1 MEITVESLN
10 FSYTNKKI
18 LKNINFKI
26 EDGEFVGLVGPTGCG
41 KTTLA
46 YCLNGLIP
54 NSIKGKFSGRVMVN
68 GSDTRKR
75 KVSEMARKVG
85 FVFQDPDWQI
95 FSLSVKDEIEF
106 GPRNLGL
113 DKIDKRVK
121 NALKIVGLDG
131 LGKEEPNQLSQGQ
144 RQKLCIASVIATEPE
159 FIILDEPT
167 SQLDYKNSKNIHGIL
182 KKINKEGKTVFLIEH
197 DTDFLSEYC
206 SRILVMND
214 GRIIKDNTTKKVFS
228 NVNLLKKIGIKIP
241 RMMV

>member
-1 MEITVESLN
+1 MEITVKSLN
-10 FSYTNKKI
+10 FSYTKKKI
-18 LKNINFKI
+18 LKNISFKI
-26 EDGEFVGLVGPTGCG
+26 EGGEFVGLVGSTGCG

-54 NSIKGKFSGRVMVN
+54 NSIKGKFSGRVMIN
-68 GSDTRKR
+68 DFDTKKH
-75 KVSEMARKVG
+75 KVSEMARRVG

-113 DKIDKRVK
+113 DKINKRVK
-121 NALKIVGLDG
+121 NALKIVGLNG
-131 LGKEEPNQLSQGQ
+131 LKNEEPNQLSQGQ
-144 RQKLCIASVIATEPE
+144 RQKVCIASVLATDPE

-167 SQLDYKNSKNIHGIL
+167 SQLDYKNSKNIHNIL

-197 DTDFLSEYC
+197 DTDFLAEYC

-214 GRIIKDNTTKKVFS
+214 GRIVKDNTTKKVFS
-228 NVNLLKKIGIKIP
+228 DVRLLKKTGIKIP
-241 RMMV
+241 TVMT